1 MKKYLILGLILGLLV
16 SVGAALAGKP
26 VAPPAGSQAVGV
38 NPPGKDSS
46 VATVAIPSTAVEV
59 APGIFSLG
67 TAVDNGKLV
76 EGYAFVDYK
85 KGYGKPTGCNNDG
98 KCQGWEDAT
107 CADCTGGGNGN
118 GDTDDSSC
126 YGFFAKGA
134 KWKVTEP
141 YIVASDIDALV
152 TARDLDAWDS
162 QVAFN
167 VFGNQDLSSVVD
179 GVDTNSTD
187 GKNEVMYG
195 NISNQGVI
203 AMAVVWGIFSG
214 PPFARELVEW
224 DVIFDNV
231 DYPWGD
237 ATIDSTVM
245 DFENIATHEFGHAA
259 GMGDLYEGTCSE
271 QTMYGYA
278 SYGETKK
285 RTLEAGDIKGIQG
298 LYK

>member
-1 MKKYLILGLILGLLV
+1 MKKYLILGLIIGLLV
-16 SVGAALAGKP
+16 SVGAALAAKP
-26 VAPPAGSQAVGV
+26 EFRSANIS
-38 NPPGKDSS
+38 NPVTGELKN
-46 VATVAIPSTAVEV
+46 TVTIPSTAVEV
-59 APGIFSLG
+59 ASGVFYLG
-67 TAVDNGKLV
+67 TSVDNGRLV
-76 EGYAFVDYK
+76 EGYAFIDYK
-85 KGYGKPTGCNNDG
+85 KRFGKPGTECGNGICEPGENIN
-98 KCQGWEDAT
+98 KCP
-107 CADCTGGGNGN
+107 ADCGGTVEP
-118 GDTDDSSC
+118 DTSSC
-126 YGFFAKGA
+126 YGFLAKGA

-141 YIVASDIDALV
+141 FVVASNIDALA
-152 TARDLDAWDS
+152 TAGDLDAWDS
-162 QVAFN
+162 QVTFN
-167 VFGNQDLSSVVD
+167 IFGNQDLSLVVD
-179 GVDTNSTD
+179 GVDTVSPD

-224 DVIFDNV
+224 DVVFDNV

-237 ATIDSTVM
+237 ATIDPTVM

-259 GMGDLYEGTCSE
+259 GMGDLYEDKCSE

-285 RTLEAGDIKGIQG
+285 RTLEAGDIKGVRE